1 MQRITL
7 SCVCGLLL
15 LLNAGCSQTSNL
27 TLNTDPHDYLADEL
41 FLHIPDHKIETEE
54 QIFALPDYAY
64 SDMKRLV
71 KPLRSARE
79 KTDALLNY
87 IFFLKGKSISY
98 ENSATL
104 TASETLARHQ
114 ANCLSLTVL
123 AYSLAKEANLDV
135 TFQDVLIPEYWT
147 HVQGVSLLNGHV
159 NLKVS
164 GGSSQ
169 SLAGRLSYE
178 QFGYVIDFD
187 LETNKSHFPVR
198 SLRKPQIVAMFYNNK
213 AAQAMIAKNYD
224 LAYAYFKAA
233 VLVDPGS
240 SESWN
245 NIAVLYRTKGKL
257 DLAEKVYHVAIRLD
271 PESINS
277 KSNLALLYELTG
289 EAEKAVELQRAVHS
303 QRLSNPYYH
312 IMLGNESMQNNAPHQ
327 AIKHFQHSLKLNDKG
342 SEALAGLA
350 LAHYRLGERSSAE
363 RYLLQAKKFAPGVQE
378 RSRYQSKLKSLQT
391 AAKLY

>member
-15 LLNAGCSQTSNL
+15 LLNAGCSQTSAPK
-27 TLNTDPHDYLADEL
+27 LNDDPRQYLVDEL
-41 FLHIPDHKIETEE
+41 FLPMSADEIETEQE
-54 QIFALPDYAY
+54 IFALPDYAI
-64 SDMKRLV
+64 SDMKRMV

-87 IFFLKGKSISY
+87 IFFLKGKSITY
-98 ENSATL
+98 DNSATL
-104 TASETLARHQ
+104 TATETLARHQ
-114 ANCLSLTVL
+114 ANCLSLTIL
-123 AYSLAKEANLDV
+123 AYSLSKMANLDV
-135 TFQDVLIPEYWT
+135 TFQDVQIPEYWT

-169 SLAGRLSYE
+169 SLAGQLSYE

-187 LETNKSHFPVR
+187 LETNKSHFPVH
-198 SLRKPQIVAMFYNNK
+198 SLKKPQIVAMFYNNK

-233 VLVDPGS
+233 VLVDPNS

-245 NIAVLYRTKGKL
+245 NIAVLYRMKDRL
-257 DLAEKVYHVAIRLD
+257 DLAEQLYLIALRLD

-277 KSNLALLYELTG
+277 KSNLALLYQLTG
-289 EAEKAVELQRAVHS
+289 KMEKSAELQRSVLK
-303 QRLSNPYYH
+303 QRLENPYYH
-312 IMLGNESMQNNAPHQ
+312 IMLGNEAMQNQELHK
-327 AIKHFQHSLKLNDKG
+327 AIRHFQYSLKLNDKG
-342 SEALAGLA
+342 SEAMAGLA
-350 LAHYRLGERSSAE
+350 KAYYQLGEPASAE
-363 RYLLQAKKFAPGVQE
+363 RYLLQAKRFAPGAQE
-378 RSRYQSKLKSLQT
+378 RARYQSKLQSLQT
-391 AAKLY
+391 AAKQY